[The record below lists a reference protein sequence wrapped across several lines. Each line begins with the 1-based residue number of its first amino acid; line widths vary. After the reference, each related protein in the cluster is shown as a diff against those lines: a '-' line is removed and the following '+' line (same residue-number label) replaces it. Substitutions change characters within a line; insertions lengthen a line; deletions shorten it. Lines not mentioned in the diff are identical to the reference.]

1 MKKHLLFTVT
11 IFFLSIT
18 SSKGQFVNYE
28 NDYGWN
34 LGFNI
39 GGVWQQN
46 DFGYTPKGGISGG
59 LTFGKSIY
67 EKEGAFFA
75 FDLRY
80 RYLGGW
86 NKGYATDTST
96 ISLDTTSFSGYQ
108 NYRLSLNEHT
118 LEGVLT
124 LNRLR
129 ESTGILLYGFGG
141 IGLTNYSV
149 KANYENGVFGDYNYS
164 SIDNSQSPDAIV
176 DDLDGILDN
185 SYETTIKER
194 GADFMPSLGFGI
206 GYQFPYHFSM
216 GLEHKITY
224 ALADNKLNGIPNGMN
239 DKYHYSALYFRW
251 NLFGSGR
258 ENYTVNNS
266 GNVNNYT
273 TVNPPPVVNSP
284 VGNKPLVN
292 ITNPSINNTTVQ
304 NNAFTISANI
314 YYVATKDKV
323 VFKQNGIQLSNF
335 NYNNSTNHFDASVI
349 LQPGNN
355 VFEISG
361 SNTYGSDQDSKNN
374 YSSTTG

>member
-1 MKKHLLFTVT
+1 MNILGKNILVN
-11 IFFLSIT
+11 
-18 SSKGQFVNYE
+18 QFVNYE

-80 RYLGGW
+80 RYLGGG

-96 ISLDTTSFSGYQ
+96 ISVDTASFLGYQ

-141 IGLTNYSV
+141 VGLTNYSV
-149 KANYENGVFGDYNYS
+149 KANYENGIFGNYNYS

-176 DDLDGILDN
+176 DDLERILDN

-194 GADFMPSLGFGI
+194 GTDFMPSLGFGI

-216 GLEHKITY
+216 GFHE
-224 ALADNKLNGIPNGMN
+224 
-239 DKYHYSALYFRW
+239 
-251 NLFGSGR
+251 
-258 ENYTVNNS
+258 
-266 GNVNNYT
+266 
-273 TVNPPPVVNSP
+273 
-284 VGNKPLVN
+284 
-292 ITNPSINNTTVQ
+292 
-304 NNAFTISANI
+304 
-314 YYVATKDKV
+314 
-323 VFKQNGIQLSNF
+323 
-335 NYNNSTNHFDASVI
+335 
-349 LQPGNN
+349 LQPLHLYL
-355 VFEISG
+355 
-361 SNTYGSDQDSKNN
+361 TYFLQWIVQCVAELP
-374 YSSTTG
+374 SS